1 MEKLPK
7 MQNPRSRTDA
17 THTSTLRLVWPA
29 FVFRMVTK
37 ANPVSAAGTSR
48 IGSTHHPLTSISVAV
63 VLVGSLAG
71 APETAAVTDSAW

>member
-7 MQNPRSRTDA
+7 MQNPRRRTDA

-37 ANPVSAAGTSR
+37 ANPVSAAGTSS
-48 IGSTHHPLTSISVAV
+48 IGSTRHPFTSISVEV
-63 VLVGSLAG
+63 VFVGIPAMSPG
-71 APETAAVTDSAW
+71 ATAVTDTPW

>member
-17 THTSTLRLVWPA
+17 THTSTLRLVWPE

-48 IGSTHHPLTSISVAV
+48 IGSTRHPLTSISVAV
-63 VLVGSLAG
+63 VLVDSLAAAPG
-71 APETAAVTDSAW
+71 AAAVTDSPW